1 MKSWYD
7 NFRCFLYNLGLFNF
21 TSRGSR
27 HRDLR
32 NDGIMVWKVEFYG
45 VGWDSLCGFLWN
57 EIWGNV
63 ASVKWNGDEMKWNE
77 FKWSY
82 NEISSRQN
90 EQIIVKNMMK
100 SHNCMA
106 FCEMKLEE
114 SEVKWN
120 GGEMKWN
127 EFKWS
132 YSDML
137 KTKRTNNNS
146 EKIWWKLVIQSYL
159 EWAVNNIYTIYI
171 CTLRIT
177 NTSCVSLPYACT
189 LSWSILRE
197 IMGDIGGGRYRH

>member
-1 MKSWYD
+1 M
-7 NFRCFLYNLGLFNF
+7 GL
-21 TSRGSR
+21 
-27 HRDLR
+27 
-32 NDGIMVWKVEFYG
+32 DGILCVAFCEMKFEEMWLLWSEMV
-45 VGWDSLCGFLWN
+45 
-57 EIWGNV
+57 
-63 ASVKWNGDEMKWNE
+63 MKWNE

-90 EQIIVKNMMK
+90 EQIIIVKNMMK

-114 SEVKWN
+114 SELKWN

-159 EWAVNNIYTIYI
+159 QWAVNNIYTIYI

-197 IMGDIGGGRYRH
+197 IMGDIGGGREVSPLESQ